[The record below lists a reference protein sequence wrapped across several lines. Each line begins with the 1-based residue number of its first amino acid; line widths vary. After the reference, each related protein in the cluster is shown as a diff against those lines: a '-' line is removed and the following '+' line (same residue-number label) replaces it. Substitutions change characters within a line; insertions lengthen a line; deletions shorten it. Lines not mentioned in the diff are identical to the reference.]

1 MRKVVSAIIT
11 ILYVTIILGSL
22 GLLVYKTINDI
33 SNVKTLLEFVKL
45 MLIDFIL
52 YVFWGVGVQILTFV
66 FGLFK
71 IKEYRW

>member
-11 ILYVTIILGSL
+11 IVYVTIILGSL

-33 SNVKTLLEFVKL
+33 SNVKTLLEFAKL

-52 YVFWGVGVQILTFV
+52 YVFWGAGVQILTFV

-71 IKEYRW
+71 IKED

>member
-1 MRKVVSAIIT
+1 MRKAVSAIIT

-22 GLLVYKTINDI
+22 GLLVYKTIDDI
-33 SNVKTLLEFVKL
+33 SNVKTLLEFAKL

-71 IKEYRW
+71 IKEY

>member
-22 GLLVYKTINDI
+22 GLLVYKTIDDI
-33 SNVKTLLEFVKL
+33 SNVKTLLEFAKL

-71 IKEYRW
+71 IKEY

>member
-33 SNVKTLLEFVKL
+33 SNVKTLLEFAKL

-52 YVFWGVGVQILTFV
+52 YVFWGAGVQILTFV

-71 IKEYRW
+71 IKED

>member
-1 MRKVVSAIIT
+1 MRKIVSAIIT
-11 ILYVTIILGSL
+11 ILYLAIILGSL

-52 YVFWGVGVQILTFV
+52 FIFWGTGVQVLTFI
-66 FGLFK
+66 FGIFK
-71 IKEYRW
+71 FKEYR

>member
-33 SNVKTLLEFVKL
+33 SNVKTLLEFAKL

-71 IKEYRW
+71 IKEE

>member
-33 SNVKTLLEFVKL
+33 SNNTNYLWIKILL
-45 MLIDFIL
+45 
-52 YVFWGVGVQILTFV
+52 QIS
-66 FGLFK
+66 
-71 IKEYRW
+71 

>member
-1 MRKVVSAIIT
+1 MRKVVSATIT

-22 GLLVYKTINDI
+22 GLLVYKTINNI
-33 SNVKTLLEFVKL
+33 SNVKTLLEFAKL

-71 IKEYRW
+71 IKEDC

>member
-33 SNVKTLLEFVKL
+33 SNVKTLLEFAKL

-71 IKEYRW
+71 IKED

>member
-33 SNVKTLLEFVKL
+33 SNVKTLLEFAKL

-71 IKEYRW
+71 IKEY

>member
-33 SNVKTLLEFVKL
+33 SNVKTLLEFAKL
-45 MLIDFIL
+45 MLINFIL

-71 IKEYRW
+71 IKEY

>member
-1 MRKVVSAIIT
+1 MRKVVSATIT

-33 SNVKTLLEFVKL
+33 SNVKTLLEFAKL

-71 IKEYRW
+71 IKED

>member
-71 IKEYRW
+71 IKEYR